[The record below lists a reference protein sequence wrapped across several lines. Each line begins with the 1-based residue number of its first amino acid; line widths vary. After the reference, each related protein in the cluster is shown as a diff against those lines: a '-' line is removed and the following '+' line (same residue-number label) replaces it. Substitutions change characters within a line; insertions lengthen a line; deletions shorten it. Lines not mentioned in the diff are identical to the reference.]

1 MKRTSKNS
9 EIMIVGVVDGGQ
21 TLLTV
26 DTYRYKIIQTEVIS
40 PELCFVEVE
49 ERDND
54 IVQDRPKH

>member
-26 DTYRYKIIQTEVIS
+26 DTNRYKVIQTEVIS

>member
-1 MKRTSKNS
+1 
-9 EIMIVGVVDGGQ
+9 MIVGVVDGGQ

>member
-26 DTYRYKIIQTEVIS
+26 DTNRYKIIQTEIIS

-54 IVQDRPKH
+54 IVQYRPKH